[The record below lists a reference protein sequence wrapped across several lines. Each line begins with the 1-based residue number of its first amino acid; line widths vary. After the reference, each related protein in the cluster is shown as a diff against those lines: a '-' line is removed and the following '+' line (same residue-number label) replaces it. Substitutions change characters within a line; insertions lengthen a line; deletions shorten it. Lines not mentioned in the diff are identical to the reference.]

1 MKSLAGQFLVA
12 SPHLRDPNFAR
23 SVVLM
28 LQHEEQGALGVIVN
42 RPGDK
47 TVDEVWEMIG
57 GAPVGCDQLVHIG
70 GPVPGPLIALHNQ
83 PKLAEKEVLPKL
95 FMSMQKDA
103 IDELVRK
110 SGATFRL
117 FSGHSGW
124 GGGQLENEMRMGGW
138 LTSSVESHAEVFG
151 DPDPLWKEV
160 CGRIGRRIIAPDIPP
175 ERMPKDPGLN

>member
-23 SVVLM
+23 AVVLM
-28 LQHEEQGALGVIVN
+28 LQHEDQGALGVVVN

-57 GAPVGCDQLVHIG
+57 SEPVGCDQYVHVG
-70 GPVPGPLIALHNQ
+70 GPVPGPLIAVHDQ
-83 PKLAEKEVLPKL
+83 RRLAEKEVLPQL
-95 FMSMQKDA
+95 YMSMQKDA
-103 IDELVRK
+103 IDELVRE
-110 SGATFRL
+110 SGANFRL
-117 FSGHSGW
+117 FSGHAGW

-138 LTSSVESHAEVFG
+138 LTSPIEAPADVFG
-151 DPDPLWKEV
+151 DPETMWKEV
-160 CGRIGRRIIAPDIPP
+160 CGKIGRRIIAPDIPP